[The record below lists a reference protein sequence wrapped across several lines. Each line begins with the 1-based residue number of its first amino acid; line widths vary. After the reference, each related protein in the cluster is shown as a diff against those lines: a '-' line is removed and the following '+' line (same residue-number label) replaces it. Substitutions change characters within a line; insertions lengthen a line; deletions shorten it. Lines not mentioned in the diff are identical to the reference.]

1 VLYSLW
7 SYPQNADLALNASN
21 TLHRIKHFSLFC
33 QRVFEEEGK
42 LYQISTCHSN
52 QRKSLSKT
60 LFFIGCVD
68 AERNS
73 VKEALTQAIMLC
85 ILSLSTVT
93 PIKTGEISCFI
104 TMQSTLMLTRLALM
118 KKGRLVM
125 GGRFERSSCC
135 L

>member
-1 VLYSLW
+1 
-7 SYPQNADLALNASN
+7 
-21 TLHRIKHFSLFC
+21 LHRIKHFSLFC
-33 QRVFEEEGK
+33 QRVIEEEGK
-42 LYQISTCHSN
+42 LYKISSCHSN

-104 TMQSTLMLTRLALM
+104 TIQSTLMLTRLALM
-118 KKGRLVM
+118 KKGRLVV
-125 GGRFERSSCC
+125 GGREI
-135 L
+135 